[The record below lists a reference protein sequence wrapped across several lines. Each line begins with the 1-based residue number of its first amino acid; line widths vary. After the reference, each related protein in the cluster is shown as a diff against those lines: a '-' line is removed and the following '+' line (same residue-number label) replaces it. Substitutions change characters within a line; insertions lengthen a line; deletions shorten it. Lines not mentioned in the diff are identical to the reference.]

1 VVRKALQSE
10 FSQTHQLPRYRKP
23 IEMKNF
29 VLDSLPEGYKHIKTL
44 PQELQGAQS
53 QVDLVEDEN
62 GVTRVSKTVYSH
74 KFRPIEAEVLQP
86 ITPPHPYIVSGFVS
100 KIAKTHAQFIL
111 EYCPHSSLHEN
122 DELDFIDKVIVLRQ
136 LAVALIECHK
146 RQIIHA
152 DIKPENILVYS
163 LSPIHIKLCD
173 FGLSFHPD
181 NPPLGP
187 RGTYETMSP
196 EMISSRALSTLTDI
210 WSYGTTAYEIITNY
224 TPFGTRRNMS
234 RMNGKILSAQISW
247 INEHDCVVLNYD
259 DFKDFISRLLRVNP
273 RERMSLKDALTH
285 PFLNPWR
292 RLTHT
297 FIHYHNMRDLD
308 IL

>member
-1 VVRKALQSE
+1 M
-10 FSQTHQLPRYRKP
+10 
-23 IEMKNF
+23 EMKNF
-29 VLDSLPEGYKHIKTL
+29 VLDSLPQGYKHIEIL
-44 PQELQGAQS
+44 PKDLQGAQS

-62 GVTRVSKTVYSH
+62 GITRISKTVYAH

-86 ITPPHPYIVSGFVS
+86 TMPPHPYIVSGFVS

-163 LSPIHIKLCD
+163 LSPIYIKLCD
-173 FGLSFHPD
+173 FGLAFHPN

-187 RGTYETMSP
+187 RGTYEMMSP
-196 EMISSRALSTLTDI
+196 EMLSAMTLSTSTDI
-210 WSYGTTAYEIITNY
+210 WSYGATAYEIITNY
-224 TPFGTRRNMS
+224 TPFGTRKNMS
-234 RMNGKILSAQISW
+234 SLNSKIARGQINW
-247 INEHDCVVLNYD
+247 VNEHDCVVLNYN
-259 DFKDFISRLLRVNP
+259 DFKDFISRLLRVRP
-273 RERMSLKDALTH
+273 GERMSLTDALNH

-297 FIHYHNMRDLD
+297 FIHLHNIETLN